1 MKRTIGLAAML
12 MIGLI
17 ISSCIS
23 SIGTKNAKLAD
34 RRGITPNKFVAAT
47 PPVPETVIEP
57 MVGEQG
63 TEKLLPKL
71 PSAQAPDTAPKPK
84 PTEEPEPAK
93 EKEQRERKS
102 RKSRKSRGSRE
113 RKIRGGKERKS
124 RKSRE
129 CAKREKKK
137 SRGRAKR
144 KGWNPSNRIEKDIS
158 GNIAT
163 E

>member
-34 RRGITPNKFVAAT
+34 RRGITPNKFVAVT

-113 RKIRGGKERKS
+113 RKIRGGEREKEQEEQRVC
-124 RKSRE
+124 E
-129 CAKREKKK
+129 KREKKEQRK
-137 SRGRAKR
+137 SKKKR
-144 KGWNPSNRIEKDIS
+144 LESI
-158 GNIAT
+158 
-163 E
+163 